1 MWCLKGRSQLENIK
15 LFSIQI
21 FHPCPLPDE
30 WLHKSELGVSL
41 KSQSKTNKL
50 TGSYR
55 MKNIPQK
62 IDRVEVPQTA
72 QGNKAGV
79 ELLSQVKPHTMFE
92 IIQVETSQ
100 RLLKQTKRKSLRFRV
115 FNSYIF
121 YSFLSSLP
129 ERIPP
134 TEDVVLILKLF
145 EHIQFLHGHRIF
157 SKDLEV
163 FCVPWYFAI
172 QISGVFNTR
181 SL

>member
-1 MWCLKGRSQLENIK
+1 MQCLKGRSQLESIK

-30 WLHKSELGVSL
+30 WLQKSELGVSL

-62 IDRVEVPQTA
+62 MDRVEVPQSI
-72 QGNKAGV
+72 QGNKAEV

-121 YSFLSSLP
+121 YSSLISLP

-134 TEDVVLILKLF
+134 KEDVVLVLSSLSTF
-145 EHIQFLHGHRIF
+145 N
-157 SKDLEV
+157 
-163 FCVPWYFAI
+163 FCMDTEFQQRP
-172 QISGVFNTR
+172 
-181 SL
+181 